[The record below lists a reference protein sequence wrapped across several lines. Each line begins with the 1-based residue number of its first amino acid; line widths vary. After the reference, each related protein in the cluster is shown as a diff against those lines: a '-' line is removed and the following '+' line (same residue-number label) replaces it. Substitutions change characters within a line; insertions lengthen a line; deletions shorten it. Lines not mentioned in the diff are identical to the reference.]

1 MHGGQELAG
10 LVVEFMGNPAAL
22 GFLGLQELAGEV
34 LQPPLPGLHF
44 GVELG
49 IGEGGGGVV
58 RKEPRQRQGLGI
70 EGPTRRVPEAE
81 RADHPAVVEEWQ
93 GQHRADGGR
102 LEAGAD
108 SGREGEA
115 RIGEDVGRDHELA
128 GTDGQPHHTYP
139 ERQRA
144 PWRRQRVRSR
154 SPRRE

>member
-1 MHGGQELAG
+1 MGEAAELGLDGVEMAADLVEALPKVRRQPADGCLQGQMHGGQELAG

-70 EGPTRRVPEAE
+70 EGPTRR
-81 RADHPAVVEEWQ
+81 R
-93 GQHRADGGR
+93 
-102 LEAGAD
+102 
-108 SGREGEA
+108 
-115 RIGEDVGRDHELA
+115 
-128 GTDGQPHHTYP
+128 
-139 ERQRA
+139 
-144 PWRRQRVRSR
+144 
-154 SPRRE
+154 PRG